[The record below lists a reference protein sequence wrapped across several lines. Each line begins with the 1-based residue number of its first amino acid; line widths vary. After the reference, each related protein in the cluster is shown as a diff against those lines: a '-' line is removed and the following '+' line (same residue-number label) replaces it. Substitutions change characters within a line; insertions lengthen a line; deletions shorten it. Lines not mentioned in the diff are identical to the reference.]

1 MPSLRAFALAA
12 AMIVPGVALAEPGGG
27 PMRGACK
34 SDIQTLC
41 AGVERGGGRIRDCMR
56 QHQAQISTACKVAIA
71 DRLLERSGQRGAR
84 AEGKVEHTQQ
94 SVIGSSPSGSP
105 SIKTVPQAGN

>member
-12 AMIVPGVALAEPGGG
+12 VMIVPSVALAEPGGG
-27 PMRGACK
+27 PMQGACR

-41 AGVERGGGRIRDCMR
+41 AGVQPGGGRIRDCMK
-56 QHQAQISTACKVAIA
+56 QNHAQISAACKIAIA
-71 DRLLERSGQRGAR
+71 DRMLERSGQRGAR
-84 AEGKVEHTQQ
+84 AQGTIQHTQQ
-94 SVIGSSPSGSP
+94 SVVGSGPSGSL